1 MKIQWYPG
9 HMTKA
14 KRKMESDVKLVD
26 MVIELVDARAP
37 LATRNPDIKRIA
49 KGKQILILMNK
60 SDLADE
66 KVTRSWIEYFKAEG
80 AAAVA
85 LDGRKRD
92 SIDQV
97 RKASARLLSAKRERD
112 KSRGITGERAIKTM
126 ICGIPNVGKSTFI
139 NSMLGKASAKTG
151 NKPGVTKGNQ
161 WININDELLMLDTPG
176 VLWPRFDDE
185 HTAECLAFIGSIND
199 DIVNQEELANELLYF
214 LYNNYRENVFNRY
227 QISSEE
233 FEKALSEIEDGILG
247 VKKEP
252 LALLNLI
259 SVKRGCLKKGAQ
271 YDYAKTAKLVIDDF
285 RSSRLGRI
293 SLERP

>member
-1 MKIQWYPG
+1 
-9 HMTKA
+9 MTKA

-26 MVIELVDARAP
+26 MVVELVDARAP
-37 LATRNPDIKRIA
+37 IATRNPDIGRIA
-49 KGKQILILMNK
+49 RGKQILILLNK

-66 KVTRSWIEYFKAEG
+66 ACTKRWIEYFRSEG
-80 AAAVA
+80 AMAVA

-92 SIDQV
+92 SIEQV
-97 RKASARLLSAKRERD
+97 KKASARLLAAKRERD
-112 KSRGITGERAIKTM
+112 LSRGITGERAIKAM

-139 NSMLGKASAKTG
+139 NSMLGRSSAKTG

-161 WININDELLMLDTPG
+161 WINVNDELLMLDTPG

-185 HTAECLAFIGSIND
+185 HTAECLAFICSIND
-199 DIVNQEELANELLYF
+199 DIINLEELANELLYY
-214 LYNNYRENVFNRY
+214 LYRNYKRNVFERY
-227 QISSEE
+227 QISDDE
-233 FEKALSEIEDGILG
+233 FDRAIGEIEDGILG
-247 VKKEP
+247 IKKEP
-252 LALLNLI
+252 LALLNII

-285 RSSRLGRI
+285 RSGRLGRI

>member
-1 MKIQWYPG
+1 
-9 HMTKA
+9 MTKA

-26 MVIELVDARAP
+26 LVIELVDARAP
-37 LATRNPDIKRIA
+37 LATRNPDIRRIA
-49 KGKQILILMNK
+49 GGKQILILLNK
-60 SDLADE
+60 ADLAE
-66 KVTRSWIEYFKAEG
+66 EAVTKNWMEYFKSEG
-80 AAAVA
+80 ALVVA

-92 SIDQV
+92 SIDNIK
-97 RKASARLLSAKRERD
+97 KAAAKLISEKRERD
-112 KSRGITGERAIKTM
+112 KARGITGERAIKAM
-126 ICGIPNVGKSTFI
+126 ICGIPNVGKSTLI

-176 VLWPRFDDE
+176 VLWPKFDDE

-199 DIVNQEELANELLYF
+199 DIINQEELANELLYF
-214 LYNNYRENVFNRY
+214 LYNNYRDNVYNRY
-227 QISSEE
+227 QIGEAE
-233 FEKALSEIEDGILG
+233 FDKALAEIDDDILG

-252 LALLNLI
+252 LALLNII
-259 SVKRGCLKKGAQ
+259 SLKRGCLKKGAK